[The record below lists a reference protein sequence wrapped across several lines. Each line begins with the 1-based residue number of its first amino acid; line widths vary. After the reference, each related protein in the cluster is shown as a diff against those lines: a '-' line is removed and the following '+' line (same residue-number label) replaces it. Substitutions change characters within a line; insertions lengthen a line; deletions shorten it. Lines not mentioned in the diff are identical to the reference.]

1 MPKSIEI
8 RTPDADALRVTEEP
22 YYHAIKDEKSIFEAA
37 YRAKVPVLLKGPT
50 GCGKTRFVSH
60 MAHQLNRPLIT
71 VACHEDLTAS
81 DLIGRYLLQNDTLVW
96 SDGPMAAAV
105 RMGAILYLDELVE
118 ARKDTT
124 VAIHPL
130 TDHRRSLSI
139 DKLAT
144 TLQAPKEFMLVVSY
158 NPGYQ
163 SIRKEMKPST
173 RQRFVSLRF
182 DYPEAKIE
190 AAIIEQESGVS
201 ESTAQRLS
209 QLAINIRALSE
220 RGLEEGVSTR
230 LLVHAARLIH
240 EGIPPLNACQSAFS
254 HTLTDDLML
263 QDAIHQLCQDYF

>member
-1 MPKSIEI
+1 MPQSIPI
-8 RTPDADALRVTEEP
+8 RTPAADELRVLDEP
-22 YYHAIKDEKSIFEAA
+22 YYHSIQDEKTVFEAA
-37 YRAKVPVLLKGPT
+37 YKANVPVLLKGPT
-50 GCGKTRFVSH
+50 GCGKTRFVAH
-60 MAHQLNRPLIT
+60 MAYQLKLPLIT

-81 DLIGRYLLQNDTLVW
+81 DLIGRYLLQDDALIWN
-96 SDGPMAAAV
+96 DGPMTAAV

-144 TLQAPKEFMLVVSY
+144 VLKAPPEFMLVVSY

-173 RQRFVSLRF
+173 RQRFVALQF
-182 DYPEAKIE
+182 DYPAPDIE
-190 AAIIEQESGVS
+190 AAIIHQESGVDP
-201 ESTAQRLS
+201 STAQLLS

-220 RGLEEGVSTR
+220 RGLESGVSTR

-240 EGIPPLNACQSAFS
+240 EGIPTLNACRVAFS
-254 HTLTDDLML
+254 NTLTDDRML
-263 QDAIHQLCQDYF
+263 QSAIQQLCEDYF

>member
-1 MPKSIEI
+1 MPKPIQI
-8 RTPDADALRVTEEP
+8 RTPAADELQIAEEP
-22 YYHAIKDEKSIFEAA
+22 YYHSIGDEKAIFEAA
-37 YRAKVPVLLKGPT
+37 YRARVPILLKGPT

-60 MAHQLNRPLIT
+60 MAFQLKRPLIT

-81 DLIGRYLLQNDTLVW
+81 DLIGRYLLQDDSLLWN
-96 SDGPMAAAV
+96 DGPMTAAV

-144 TLQAPKEFMLVVSY
+144 VLKAPPEFMLVVSY

-173 RQRFVSLRF
+173 RQRFVSMRF
-182 DYPEAKIE
+182 DYPAPEIE
-190 AAIIEQESGVS
+190 AAIIHQESGVS
-201 ESTAQRLS
+201 MSTAQLLS
-209 QLAINIRALSE
+209 QLAVHIRALSE

-230 LLVHAARLIH
+230 LLVHSARLIH
-240 EGIPPLNACQSAFS
+240 EGIPALVACQSAFA
-254 HTLTDDLML
+254 HTLTDDIML
-263 QDAIHQLCQDYF
+263 QEAIHQLCQDYF